1 MDKRKSEAAAEI
13 GKLRDRIGHHNY
25 RYYVLDDPEITDA
38 EYDTLF
44 RRLEELE
51 AEFPD
56 LATEDSPTVRVGAP
70 PLESF
75 AAVAHELPMLSLQN
89 AFSEEEIREFDGR
102 IRRYL
107 EREEEVDYHIEPK
120 LDGLAVETRY
130 ENGVF
135 TVGSTRGDGLRGENV
150 TLNLRPL
157 RSLPL
162 RLRDEGGLPAPRL
175 LEARGEVILAKEA
188 FRALNNQRQEEG
200 EKPFANPR
208 NAAAGSLRQ
217 LDSKVTAGRPLEIL
231 YYGIGRC
238 EGASFSSQDKVL
250 EALRGWGLPTAPG
263 AVVVKGI
270 DAVIRHVLAAA
281 ESRDSLPF
289 EVDGSVIKVRD
300 LGLQSRLGTLSR
312 HPRWALAY
320 KFAARTARTTIR
332 EVEFSV
338 GRTGV
343 VTPVALMEPVQ
354 VGGVEVE
361 RSTLHNE
368 DEIRKKDIRI
378 GDSIV
383 IMRAGDVIPAVVS
396 VDTEARDGS
405 EEPITFPDGCPSCGS
420 PLQREAGQV
429 AWRCT
434 SLACPAQLKE
444 RIRHFASRRA
454 MDIEGLGT
462 KIVDQL
468 VDRGLVGGVT
478 DLFRLD
484 EPTVAALD
492 RMAEKSAANLVAAIA
507 ASRETT
513 LPRLIFALGIRHVGE
528 HLAGVL
534 AGRFQ
539 SLAKLAAATREELL
553 AIHEVGPEV
562 AESVTGFFDQKAN
575 RKIMEDLSALG
586 IRYEAPAQLGSREL
600 EGKSFAFTGT
610 LASLSREEAREL
622 IRARGGKA
630 SSTVSGKTDYVVVG
644 ANPGSKAEKAARL
657 KLTVLSED
665 DFLAMVKR

>member
-1 MDKRKSEAAAEI
+1 
-13 GKLRDRIGHHNY
+13 
-25 RYYVLDDPEITDA
+25 
-38 EYDTLF
+38 
-44 RRLEELE
+44 
-51 AEFPD
+51 
-56 LATEDSPTVRVGAP
+56 
-70 PLESF
+70 
-75 AAVAHELPMLSLQN
+75 
-89 AFSEEEIREFDGR
+89 
-102 IRRYL
+102 
-107 EREEEVDYHIEPK
+107 
-120 LDGLAVETRY
+120 
-130 ENGVF
+130 
-135 TVGSTRGDGLRGENV
+135 
-150 TLNLRPL
+150 
-157 RSLPL
+157 
-162 RLRDEGGLPAPRL
+162 
-175 LEARGEVILAKEA
+175 
-188 FRALNNQRQEEG
+188 
-200 EKPFANPR
+200 
-208 NAAAGSLRQ
+208 
-217 LDSKVTAGRPLEIL
+217 
-231 YYGIGRC
+231 
-238 EGASFSSQDKVL
+238 
-250 EALRGWGLPTAPG
+250 
-263 AVVVKGI
+263 
-270 DAVIRHVLAAA
+270 
-281 ESRDSLPF
+281 
-289 EVDGSVIKVRD
+289 
-300 LGLQSRLGTLSR
+300 
-312 HPRWALAY
+312 
-320 KFAARTARTTIR
+320 
-332 EVEFSV
+332 
-338 GRTGV
+338 
-343 VTPVALMEPVQ
+343 
-354 VGGVEVE
+354 VEVE

-586 IRYEAPAQLGSREL
+586 IRYEAPAQQGSREL